1 MPVRPAPKL
10 SEEGLRN
17 SRSSEAYFS
26 NYIEG
31 TEFVVEEAAD
41 IVFRNKPMPT
51 RPADAHDILGT
62 FRIVSNSHEMG
73 RVPGSANELLDL
85 LKTRHAVL
93 LAGRPEKNPGS
104 FKETVNRAGRR
115 CSWPRGGDRHPD
127 EGFRGLPGNRGF
139 LGPGDVHNVYD
150 RRGASVCRR

>member
-1 MPVRPAPKL
+1 MPYDSHRLELFTTLYGALRRQLLPARPAPAL
-10 SEEGLRN
+10 GREGLRN
-17 SRSSEAYFS
+17 LAFFEAYFS

-51 RPADAHDILGT
+51 RSADAHDILGT
-62 FRIVSNSHEMG
+62 FRIVANSQEMG
-73 RVPGSANELLDL
+73 RVPENAEELLDL
-85 LKTRHAVL
+85 LKSRHAVL

-115 CSWPRGGDRHPD
+115 YSWPR
-127 EGFRGLPGNRGF
+127 
-139 LGPGDVHNVYD
+139 
-150 RRGASVCRR
+150 SW